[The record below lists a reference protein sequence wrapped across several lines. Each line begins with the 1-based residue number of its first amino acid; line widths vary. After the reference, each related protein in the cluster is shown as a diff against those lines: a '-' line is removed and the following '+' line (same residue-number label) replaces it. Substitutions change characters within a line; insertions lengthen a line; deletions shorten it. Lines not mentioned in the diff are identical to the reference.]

1 MKARLIL
8 SLSGAYLSEV
18 DVDLPEHDECLCFE
32 DNCKIRESYLNHQ
45 LEKVRIRYL
54 NAILKCNGIYEINLV
69 VPSKMN
75 VHEKQMDFS

>member
-18 DVDLPEHDECLCFE
+18 DVDLPEHDECLSFE
-32 DNCKIRESYLNHQ
+32 DNCKIRESYLNHHV
-45 LEKVRIRYL
+45 EKVRIRYL
-54 NAILKCNGIYEINLV
+54 NAILKYNGVYEIKLV
-69 VPSKMN
+69 VASKMN